1 MVMINIA
8 SIHYFSGANLDT
20 DFDADGVPTRPE
32 HGNALLQSSTKIMII
47 LPSDTE
53 CLSFDLACFF
63 QNYASNII
71 FFVIFHSQKVTESFH
86 FIS

>member
-32 HGNALLQSSTKIMII
+32 HGNA
-47 LPSDTE
+47 
-53 CLSFDLACFF
+53 
-63 QNYASNII
+63 SNHNL
-71 FFVIFHSQKVTESFH
+71 VLRL
-86 FIS
+86 

>member
-1 MVMINIA
+1 MINIA

-63 QNYASNII
+63 FQNYAIIII
-71 FFVIFHSQKVTESFH
+71 FL
-86 FIS
+86 